1 MLCADGDIS
10 SHSCTSWT
18 REQKGQKNIRRKSLR
33 PFPSIPLAS
42 RMLPLTTI
50 LLIRLNGGKSKDAPT
65 NNKTKYFECTCQWDV
80 WQRHYAPE
88 LSNTDRSWKTTM
100 PLLFYIIVY
109 STKGSARWEI
119 VEGRFGNV
127 LNICRLSTILRMIK
141 FLGVWTCLKSV
152 FKETWTK
159 QQHKQQQRKEIKT
172 VCIMSIQSYFGFRWL
187 KQNQN
192 GRFTLPVD
200 LVKNLREKCCFV
212 FTHLLIIALKTVPRF
227 GMKDIIREVTDEN
240 RTFDRT
246 RRVSFF
252 FRLLLPLRGILF
264 SCFLRDYLCL
274 HHFLKILQT
283 PTGTPNSVTWRYLVY
298 SL

>member
-159 QQHKQQQRKEIKT
+159 QQHKT
-172 VCIMSIQSYFGFRWL
+172 
-187 KQNQN
+187 
-192 GRFTLPVD
+192 T
-200 LVKNLREKCCFV
+200 
-212 FTHLLIIALKTVPRF
+212 T
-227 GMKDIIREVTDEN
+227 
-240 RTFDRT
+240 
-246 RRVSFF
+246 
-252 FRLLLPLRGILF
+252 
-264 SCFLRDYLCL
+264 
-274 HHFLKILQT
+274 QT
-283 PTGTPNSVTWRYLVY
+283 TTTKRNKNSVYHVY
-298 SL
+298 PIILWVPMTKTKSKWTVYVTSRPSKEFTRKMLFCFYSFVNNCLKNCSAFRNERHYSRSDRWKPYIR